1 MYSVLSATPG
11 AALAQTCSLAQPC
24 GDVNNSTKVT
34 ASDALLVLKKATG
47 IPVSLLCGCTGSGT
61 GGLLPVTGQ
70 TTSFGPGSDGD
81 LQSGRQRAFVDNGDG
96 TISDPISGL
105 MWEKKSSAN
114 YDIHDKAGVYR
125 WSSGTNNM
133 DGSVVTAFLA
143 SLNSGGGFAGY
154 NDWRILNLS
163 ELQSLQNWD
172 PSQSDVGIPN
182 AFNNHCGTSDLPPRY
197 AMPDYGLLLLH
208 LQVWFLLDF
217 QHGLVRHHEGLGRSH
232 GLAGGIRIPKGRL
245 RLGSCCPLRKTLR
258 ASSYDAEQQ
267 LAMTGLLPSCGDV
280 PLRCRIWAF

>member
-1 MYSVLSATPG
+1 MQIVSTTTTKLRRVSAAALMYSVLSATPG

-154 NDWRILNLS
+154 NDWRIPNLS

-182 AFNNHCGTSDLPPRY
+182 AFNNHCGTSDLPPFTQCRITDSCSCTYRSGFYLTSSTVWYDTTKVWAVVMGSQEEY
-197 AMPDYGLLLLH
+197 AFPKD
-208 LQVWFLLDF
+208 
-217 QHGLVRHHEGLGRSH
+217 GLGSVRAVRS
-232 GLAGGIRIPKGRL
+232 AKP
-245 RLGSCCPLRKTLR
+245 
-258 ASSYDAEQQ
+258 
-267 LAMTGLLPSCGDV
+267 
-280 PLRCRIWAF
+280 